1 MQWNAVQSNWPAFTE
16 ALMQHFPNTTEND
29 LLALEGRREPLVDYI
44 AKVQNVERAEADR
57 QLTVWMQGA
66 VPADVAMDETRDG
79 DNIRASAA
87 HIPVGEDVYA
97 DDKDFG
103 DDQLA
108 ESPVGREV
116 GEGQD
121 PQPPIGRSDDHR

>member
-16 ALMQHFPNTTEND
+16 ALMQHFPDAQEND
-29 LLALEGRREPLVDYI
+29 LLALEGNRDALVDYI
-44 AKVQNVERAEADR
+44 AKVQGVERAEADR
-57 QLTVWMQGA
+57 QVGEWMQGA

-87 HIPVGEDVYA
+87 HIPVGEDVYSG
-97 DDKDFG
+97 DKDFG
-103 DDQLA
+103 DDQAA
-108 ESPVGREV
+108 EPPVGREV

-121 PQPPIGRSDDHR
+121 PEPPIGRRDDRS